1 MSNLSSM
8 SLKVLFYLRRYK
20 LTSQKKC
27 PIFLRIT
34 FNGIRAEI
42 ALKRNVAPELWDSK
56 RQEVRGKSPEAQSIN
71 EQKRVFEMRIYEV
84 YNKLVGKGE
93 VFNVYKLKELFLGQN
108 RNQVTIGYAFQY
120 HNQRVEAQVGKQ
132 YSKGTYDRYVI
143 CKKLLEE
150 FMLQRYS
157 KKDFYLYEVD
167 LPFINEFDFYL
178 RTKRNCCNNT
188 TVKYV
193 KNFKKIINLARSMGW
208 INHDPF
214 AQYKAKLEEVDK
226 EILTQAELDKLITK
240 TFSIE
245 RIEQVK
251 DVFLFC
257 CLTGLSYSD
266 VKKLSQKNIFI
277 GMDGN
282 KWIQIART
290 KTNVLT
296 KVPLFPI
303 ANDILRKYENN
314 VDCIKNERLL
324 PVLSNQK
331 YNSYLKEMA
340 DCLGISKNLT
350 SHTARHTFATTVTL
364 NNRVPLETVS
374 KMLGHKSIKTTQIYS
389 RVTEVKLS
397 DDMAPIMSKYGNKVL
412 KQANN

>member
-364 NNRVPLETVS
+364 NNRIPLETVS

-397 DDMAPIMSKYGNKVL
+397 DDMAPIMNKYGNKIL